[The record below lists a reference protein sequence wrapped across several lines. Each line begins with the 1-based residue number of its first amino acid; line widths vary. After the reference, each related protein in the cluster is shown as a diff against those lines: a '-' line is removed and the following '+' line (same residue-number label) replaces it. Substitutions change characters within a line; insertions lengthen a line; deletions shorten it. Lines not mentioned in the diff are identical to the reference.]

1 MAEDSAST
9 IALEIRPS
17 GIAVITLNRPHRLN
31 AVTAAMLDELDKVA
45 AQLNA
50 DVSIRVAILTGAG
63 RGFCAGRDRDELG
76 SVGDDDSRRSL
87 PKSGGH
93 HSDMIRRL
101 EMPTIAAVNGAAVG
115 AGLGFVLQCDVRI
128 AASDAVFRDGHLA
141 SGMAPSIASWYLPR
155 LIGAGAALQVFCQ
168 LDKIDAATAQGLGI
182 VSEVVAP
189 AGLLVRALAIADGF
203 ARWSPELLRHTKALT
218 TAATQESYDTTMERV
233 GLLRG
238 LHARGVRQATGGA

>member
-1 MAEDSAST
+1 MAEASPST
-9 IALEIRPS
+9 VALEIHAP
-17 GIAVITLNRPHRLN
+17 GIAVITLARPLRLN
-31 AVTAAMLDELDKVA
+31 AVTSAMLDELDEVA
-45 AQLNA
+45 ARLNA
-50 DVSIRVAILTGAG
+50 DEAIRVAILTGAG

-76 SVGDDDSRRSL
+76 SVTDDDSRRSL

-128 AASDAVFRDGHLA
+128 ASADAVFRDGHLA
-141 SGMAPSIASWYLPR
+141 SGMSPSIASWYLPR
-155 LIGAGAALQVFCQ
+155 LIGAGAALQVFAQ
-168 LDKIDAATAQGLGI
+168 LDRIDATTAQGLGI
-182 VSEVVAP
+182 VSEVVA
-189 AGLLVRALAIADGF
+189 ADLLMPRALAIAEGF

-218 TAATQESYDTTMERV
+218 TAATQESYDATMERV

-238 LHARGVRQATGGA
+238 LHARGARG